1 VYLLDTNA
9 CIRLLNGDS
18 PSLAARFQKHLPSEI
33 HLCSIVKA
41 ELYYGARKSSRVAQN
56 LQLLGLFFAPLAC
69 LPFDDASAET
79 YGNLRAE
86 QEKTGRILGPNDL
99 MIAAIAK
106 THDFTLVTNNVR
118 EFSLVV
124 GLRVEDWQTP
134 SRS

>member
-1 VYLLDTNA
+1 ME
-9 CIRLLNGDS
+9 
-18 PSLAARFQKHLPSEI
+18 PH
-33 HLCSIVKA
+33 
-41 ELYYGARKSSRVAQN
+41 
-56 LQLLGLFFAPLAC
+56 
-69 LPFDDASAET
+69 DASAET